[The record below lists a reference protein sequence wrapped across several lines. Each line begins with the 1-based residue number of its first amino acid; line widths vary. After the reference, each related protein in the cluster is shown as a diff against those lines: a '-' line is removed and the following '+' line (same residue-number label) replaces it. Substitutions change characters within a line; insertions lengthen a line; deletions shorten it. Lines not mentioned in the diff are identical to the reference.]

1 MLYLD
6 TNSYNI
12 EVARI
17 FGVCTSVMLS
27 CLFKEYA
34 YQQRNKLLN
43 ANNTMAISR
52 QEIYEK
58 TGLDDDKQRDV
69 ELSLQECGVLVTK
82 PLQNVPN
89 KNYYILNE
97 QQLTKIMTANNP
109 AEVLGEA
116 KASQFTLK
124 HRVEPI
130 SKRQSKIVDLKKKI
144 KVNDPIIQQYLIDW
158 IDAVYTNPK
167 GFLSGKAVEI
177 AQQELY
183 AYCEENKDNGTM
195 NQAKAIAVLTIAIK
209 NGWRDLSWAIDKY
222 EEKNGVDPE
231 SRNFNNY
238 RDTKSVEKN
247 ESGEVY

>member
-12 EVARI
+12 EVARV

-97 QQLTKIMTANNP
+97 QQLTKIMTANDP
-109 AEVLGEA
+109 ADVIGEA

-144 KVNDPIIQQYLIDW
+144 KVNDPVIHQYLIDW
-158 IDAVYTNPK
+158 IDSVFVNPK
-167 GFLSGKAVEI
+167 GFLSPKGVEI

-183 AYCEENKDNGTM
+183 AYCRDD
-195 NQAKAIAVLTIAIK
+195 QAKAIKILEIAIK
-209 NGWRDLSWAIDKY
+209 GGLRDLSWAIDKY

>member
-12 EVARI
+12 EVARV

-27 CLFKEYA
+27 CLFREYA

-97 QQLTKIMTANNP
+97 QQLTKIMTANDP
-109 AEVLGEA
+109 ADVIGEA

-144 KVNDPIIQQYLIDW
+144 KVNDPVIHQYLIDW
-158 IDAVYTNPK
+158 IDSVFVNPK
-167 GFLSGKAVEI
+167 GFLSPKGVEI

-183 AYCEENKDNGTM
+183 AYCRDD
-195 NQAKAIAVLTIAIK
+195 QAKAIKILEIAIK
-209 NGWRDLSWAIDKY
+209 GGLRDLSWAIDKY

-238 RDTKSVEKN
+238 RDTKSIEKN

>member
-12 EVARI
+12 EVARV

-97 QQLTKIMTANNP
+97 QQLTKIMTANDP
-109 AEVLGEA
+109 ADVIGEA

-144 KVNDPIIQQYLIDW
+144 KVNDPVIHQYLIDW
-158 IDAVYTNPK
+158 IDSVFVNPK
-167 GFLSGKAVEI
+167 GFLSPKGVEI

-183 AYCEENKDNGTM
+183 AYCRDD
-195 NQAKAIAVLTIAIK
+195 QAKAIKILEIAIK
-209 NGWRDLSWAIDKY
+209 GGLRDLSWAIDKY

-238 RDTKSVEKN
+238 RDTKSIEKN